1 MKKTLNSPLFRG
13 REGQS
18 LIEAALVFPMLLAL
32 TFNAV
37 NMGYFAFAFLNLATA
52 TRQGAE
58 YSIQGSSAYQQSQLP
73 TASAVSTVVYANAN
87 GAIPGSGNTPVRV
100 CTLANGLDPT
110 GIGTSNQIPLCSNFG
125 TDTGT
130 YTNVQADP
138 EAPFLVLNRV
148 DIEFQ
153 VTAPVQG
160 FMFNLIFPP
169 SLTFH
174 RYVYMRAEN

>member
-1 MKKTLNSPLFRG
+1 MKTLNSLLRK
-13 REGQS
+13 RDGQS
-18 LIEAALVFPMLLAL
+18 LIEAALLFPALLAL

-37 NMGYFAFAFLNLATA
+37 NMGYFAFAFLNLSTA

-58 YSIQGSSAYQQSQLP
+58 YSIQGSSAYQQSKLP
-73 TASAVSTVVYANAN
+73 TASAVSTVVYASAN

-100 CTLANGLDPT
+100 CTLANGVDPN
-110 GIGTSNQIPLCSNFG
+110 GSGTSNQIPLCSNFG
-125 TDTGT
+125 SQSGT
-130 YTNVQADP
+130 YTTVQPDP
-138 EAPFLVLNRV
+138 EAPYLVLNRV
-148 DIEFQ
+148 DIEFK

-160 FMFNLIFPP
+160 FLFNLIFPP